1 MKKLAYT
8 LALAIA
14 SNLTCAIAADK
25 AATTAEKATA
35 IVEKTVEKA
44 AAPAQ
49 KAVEK
54 AAAPAEKAV
63 DKAAAPADKAAT
75 TEAKSG
81 VRKPEGNVEKF
92 WSALSWD
99 DLSADEKKLWGVLG
113 WNGRLWGAESG
124 APASESAVWDKL
136 SKEEQDAATAL
147 GYDKKSWNKEE

>member
-14 SNLTCAIAADK
+14 SNLTCAVAADK
-25 AATTAEKATA
+25 VAATAEKAAAT
-35 IVEKTVEKA
+35 VEKTVE
-44 AAPAQ
+44 
-49 KAVEK
+49 
-54 AAAPAEKAV
+54 
-63 DKAAAPADKAAT
+63 KAAAPADKAAT

-81 VRKPEGNVEKF
+81 VRKPTGNVGKF
-92 WSALSWD
+92 WDALNWD

>member
-25 AATTAEKATA
+25 VAATTEKAAAT
-35 IVEKTVEKA
+35 VEKTVDKA
-44 AAPAQ
+44 AAPAK

-54 AAAPAEKAV
+54 VVAPADKAV

-81 VRKPEGNVEKF
+81 VRKPTGNVGKF
-92 WSALSWD
+92 WDALNWD

-113 WNGRLWGAESG
+113 WNGRLWGAETG

-136 SKEEQDAATAL
+136 SKEEQEAATAL